1 MDSRPLPP
9 DTTKQP
15 PVSTWDDPRDAS
27 QPQSSTQS
35 QGLYPPLQDN
45 QYNPPN
51 FPQPQPQ
58 PQTYLSPPPSY
69 SQRPHSYHGE
79 TQSYQPQ
86 SYPPQPYQS
95 SQSGAPKKKKK
106 NIWDKL
112 GLGKFGSSSSSNPG
126 NNSNFSSANYGNS
139 GKKHN
144 FSSMALGGLGG
155 ALHLNDYFSFV
166 ISDTKGET
174 PEIYK
179 NSRFSDYVSDNAER

>member
-9 DTTKQP
+9 GWVCQYDHNYKRYFFVDTTKQP

-27 QPQSSTQS
+27 QPQSSTQG

-45 QYNPPN
+45 SPS

-58 PQTYLSPPPSY
+58 PQTYLSSPQSY

-79 TQSYQPQ
+79 AQSYQSQ
-86 SYPPQPYQS
+86 SYPSQPYQS
-95 SQSGAPKKKKK
+95 SQSDAPKKKKK

-112 GLGKFGSSSSSNPG
+112 GLGKFGSSSSNPG
-126 NNSNFSSANYGNS
+126 NNSNVSSANYGNS

-155 ALHLNDYFSFV
+155 A
-166 ISDTKGET
+166 
-174 PEIYK
+174 
-179 NSRFSDYVSDNAER
+179 VSWSYAAC